1 MVFQTKGKLSAKT
14 HQLSETER
22 SWWKGPG
29 CPCGEAWES
38 GGLSCCLK
46 EYLYRETE
54 ISSHWQG
61 EKSTVILKKQHIY
74 IYSSWNQEQLL
85 KVQSKFLQAGWWGL
99 TVRPHSEARAGE
111 RSRSLGDPSGPAA
124 VLFPFQGEPG
134 ASAMWMCQPHG
145 APALLEPLVSPRNER
160 SVWPQVVGGKGPE
173 KRGNLRAH
181 FLRSVLR
188 KEEEKPEHTSACPLT
203 FTWDVTR

>member
-1 MVFQTKGKLSAKT
+1 MVFQTKWKLSAKT

-29 CPCGEAWES
+29 YPCGEAWES

-61 EKSTVILKKQHIY
+61 EKSTVILKKLYIY
-74 IYSSWNQEQLL
+74 ISWNQEKQLL

-99 TVRPHSEARAGE
+99 TVRPEPANEAGAWATP
-111 RSRSLGDPSGPAA
+111 LGPLRCFSHFRVNLGLLPC
-124 VLFPFQGEPG
+124 EC
-134 ASAMWMCQPHG
+134 ASPHG
-145 APALLEPLVSPRNER
+145 APALLEPLVSPRSER
-160 SVWPQVVGGKGPE
+160 SVWPQVVGGKEPE

-181 FLRSVLR
+181 FLRSALR
-188 KEEEKPEHTSACPLT
+188 KEKEKPEHIFACPPT
-203 FTWDVTR
+203 FTLDVTR